1 MKYQTPRGTLDFL
14 PEKCAERVLIE
25 ERFRNTFTRW
35 GYAEIRTPT
44 FEYFDALKLGTGDE
58 LIESMF
64 AFEDKGGRLLA
75 LRPEN
80 TNPVCRVVATKMQH
94 YSKPIKLF
102 YIGPQFR
109 YEEPQSGRQREFWQ
123 AGVELIGVNTP
134 EADAEVIAILIEAL
148 QNIGLIDIRIN
159 LGHVGVFKAL
169 VKEAGISLSDAAEL
183 RKNIDK
189 GNLDALEHELEV
201 LSLQDKLK
209 EAFRLLPHLKGGID
223 VTDQL
228 LELVESQDVETAIEN
243 LRAIVKVL
251 DGYPYT
257 GQISIDLGIVRGIDY
272 YTSSVF
278 EAFVPELDESALGG
292 GGRYD
297 TLISEFGGKDV
308 PATGYAIGIDRCH
321 LALEKQNYE
330 FPSPE
335 IRILVLYITQEER
348 NIAIQTTISLRRA
361 GFPVLLNLEEKGIV
375 AGLKFADKLNIP
387 YVIIIG
393 EKEAKKLEVTVRDM
407 NIGSQESVTLA
418 NLIEYFFTQMTK

>member
-14 PEKCAERVLIE
+14 PEKCVKRVYIE
-25 ERFRNTFTRW
+25 ERFRYTFTRW

-58 LIESMF
+58 LIKSMF
-64 AFEDKGGRLLA
+64 TFEDKGGRLLA

-102 YIGPQFR
+102 YIGSQFR
-109 YEEPQSGRQREFWQ
+109 YEEPQSGRQREFFQ
-123 AGVELIGVNTP
+123 AGVELLGINTP

-148 QNIGLIDIRIN
+148 QNIGLRDVRLN

-169 VKEAGISLSDAAEL
+169 VQEAGMNLSDAAEL

-189 GNLDALEHELEV
+189 GNIEALEDELSK
-201 LSLQDKLK
+201 LSIQDTLK
-209 EAFRLLPHLKGGID
+209 EAFRLLPELKGGIE

-228 LELVESQDVETAIEN
+228 LELIDSPDVEASIEN
-243 LRAIVKVL
+243 LRAIAKVL
-251 DGYPYT
+251 DGYPYA
-257 GQISIDLGIVRGIDY
+257 GQITFNLGIVRGIDY

-278 EAFVPELDESALGG
+278 EAFVPEMSESALGG

-297 TLISEFGGKDV
+297 NLIAEFGGHDV

-321 LALEKQNYE
+321 LALERQNYE
-330 FPSPE
+330 FPKPE
-335 IRILVLYITQEER
+335 IRILVLYLTQEER
-348 NIAIQTTISLRRA
+348 NLAIQTTISLRRV
-361 GFPVLLNLEEKGIV
+361 GFPVLLTFEEKGIV
-375 AGLKFADKLNIP
+375 AGLKLADKQNVP
-387 YVIIIG
+387 FVIVIG
-393 EKEAKKLEVTVRDM
+393 EKEVKKSEATVRDM
-407 NIGSQESVTLA
+407 MNGSQESVSFK
-418 NLIEYFFTQMTK
+418 NLIEYFFSKMAK